1 MRKPCLLA
9 IVLTLL
15 GPPAFA
21 QALILAQ
28 AKGDVIAPPS
38 TKQDGSVVTPPAAH
52 ADPGIQA
59 PPPPNQGQ
67 RPDSK
72 NKEPPKEAP
81 SIKRDGDG

>member
-15 GPPAFA
+15 GSPAF
-21 QALILAQ
+21 AQ
-28 AKGDVIAPPS
+28 AKGDVIVPPPA
-38 TKQDGSVVTPPAAH
+38 KQDGSVVTPPAAH
-52 ADPGIQA
+52 TDPGIQA

-72 NKEPPKEAP
+72 DKDPPKEAP
-81 SIKRDGDG
+81 STTRP